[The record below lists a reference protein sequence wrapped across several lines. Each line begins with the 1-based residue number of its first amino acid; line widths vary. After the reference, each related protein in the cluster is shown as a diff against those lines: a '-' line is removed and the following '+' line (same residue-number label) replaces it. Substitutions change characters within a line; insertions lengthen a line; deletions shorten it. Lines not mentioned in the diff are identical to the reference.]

1 MAEMLEE
8 ESIINSILQMRLL
21 KQKQNKTKQGLTKNA
36 RLEKKQARS
45 QVSLRSR
52 SKTTGLVLHFRQV
65 AV

>member
-8 ESIINSILQMRLL
+8 DSIINSILQMRLL
-21 KQKQNKTKQGLTKNA
+21 RQKKKGGLTKKA

>member
-8 ESIINSILQMRLL
+8 DSIINSILQMRLL
-21 KQKQNKTKQGLTKNA
+21 RQKKKGGGLTKKA

>member
-21 KQKQNKTKQGLTKNA
+21 KQKKKKQGLTKNA
-36 RLEKKQARS
+36 RLEKKKQARS

>member
-36 RLEKKQARS
+36 RLEKKTGK
-45 QVSLRSR
+45 VT
-52 SKTTGLVLHFRQV
+52 SKLEKRE
-65 AV
+65 